1 MAGHLCSVRWS
12 CASLISARR
21 AGLQVLQAVAREV
34 KTAVQ
39 QGVEVAIVV
48 GGGNY
53 FRGVTAHEGLDR
65 ATADYVGMLATC
77 MNALMLQVSCLA
89 ELSCTLIMALYS
101 LHQER
106 ITVLDI
112 ELCCSK

>member
-1 MAGHLCSVRWS
+1 M
-12 CASLISARR
+12 
-21 AGLQVLQAVAREV
+21 QVLQAVAREV

-53 FRGVTAHEGLDR
+53 FRGATAHEGLDR

-77 MNALMLQVSCLA
+77 MNALMLQVRAPCHKSPACCRSPA
-89 ELSCTLIMALYS
+89 QHFLYCYLPCES
-101 LHQER
+101 LR
-106 ITVLDI
+106 MTVI
-112 ELCCSK
+112 IVH

>member
-1 MAGHLCSVRWS
+1 MCKYV
-12 CASLISARR
+12 ASSFLRCF
-21 AGLQVLQAVAREV
+21 QVLQAVAREV

-53 FRGVTAHEGLDR
+53 FRGATAHEGLDR

-77 MNALMLQVSCLA
+77 MNALMLQVCCISICSACCCQLPHWG
-89 ELSCTLIMALYS
+89 STS
-101 LHQER
+101 L
-106 ITVLDI
+106 LPFP
-112 ELCCSK
+112 

>member
-1 MAGHLCSVRWS
+1 M
-12 CASLISARR
+12 
-21 AGLQVLQAVAREV
+21 
-34 KTAVQ
+34 Q

-53 FRGVTAHEGLDR
+53 FRGATAHEGLDR

-89 ELSCTLIMALYS
+89 ELSCT
-101 LHQER
+101 
-106 ITVLDI
+106 ITVALCSPHPESITLLDR
-112 ELCCSK
+112 ELCLCVDCCSE

>member
-1 MAGHLCSVRWS
+1 MLECGCTSVPACACST
-12 CASLISARR
+12 SACVQ
-21 AGLQVLQAVAREV
+21 LQVLQAVAREV

-53 FRGVTAHEGLDR
+53 FRGATAHEGLDR

-77 MNALMLQVSCLA
+77 MNALMLQVGSLA
-89 ELSCTLIMALYS
+89 LITA
-101 LHQER
+101 
-106 ITVLDI
+106 
-112 ELCCSK
+112 CPK

>member
-1 MAGHLCSVRWS
+1 MVYCRMRTSWLCVREPAATSYLCW
-12 CASLISARR
+12 
-21 AGLQVLQAVAREV
+21 LQVLQAVAREV

-53 FRGVTAHEGLDR
+53 FRGATAHEGLDR

-77 MNALMLQVSCLA
+77 MNALMLQV
-89 ELSCTLIMALYS
+89 
-101 LHQER
+101 
-106 ITVLDI
+106 
-112 ELCCSK
+112 

>member
-1 MAGHLCSVRWS
+1 M
-12 CASLISARR
+12 
-21 AGLQVLQAVAREV
+21 
-34 KTAVQ
+34 Q

-77 MNALMLQVSCLA
+77 MNALMLQVSCPA
-89 ELSCTLIMALYS
+89 DLSCTITVALYS
-101 LHQER
+101 PHPER
-106 ITVLDI
+106 ITLLDR
-112 ELCCSK
+112 ELCLCGLLPRVIYACARCVRRAVWNEKSLCTECFGE